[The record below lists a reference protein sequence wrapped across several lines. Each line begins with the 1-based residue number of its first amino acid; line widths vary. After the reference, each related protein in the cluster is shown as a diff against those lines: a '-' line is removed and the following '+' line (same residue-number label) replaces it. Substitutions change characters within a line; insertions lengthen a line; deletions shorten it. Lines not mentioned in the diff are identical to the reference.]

1 MLMWNNSLYTLTR
14 IYIMISTIHT
24 IIIILQSISEMLLV
38 DVTKI
43 VKKISFCINII
54 YTQDEKERFADFTPE
69 KCFTQSILY
78 IAET

>member
-1 MLMWNNSLYTLTR
+1 MMMWNNSLYTLTR

-43 VKKISFCINII
+43 V
-54 YTQDEKERFADFTPE
+54 
-69 KCFTQSILY
+69 
-78 IAET
+78 

>member
-1 MLMWNNSLYTLTR
+1 
-14 IYIMISTIHT
+14 
-24 IIIILQSISEMLLV
+24 MLLV

-43 VKKISFCINII
+43 DKKISFCINII
-54 YTQDEKERFADFTPE
+54 YTHDEKERFADFTPE